1 MGFSPGTLTFNYKQ
15 QACIVVLRNLNL
27 KSQKKRTFQP
37 LFPFFFQ
44 PDEVGSGSYK
54 TQERFLISPSIK
66 VRWDSQASGRC
77 CAGPQPKSL
86 KIHPGV
92 WEHCHFQLEPMVFL
106 ADSSSTGLRCTA
118 IPSEVSCQSFKILLC
133 AQGGLDNLY
142 VNSYRGS
149 RRHRSTQATQERNA

>member
-27 KSQKKRTFQP
+27 KSQKKE
-37 LFPFFFQ
+37 LFNLFSHFFFQ